1 MEMNS
6 PHPMTG
12 YVHGRYAPHAIGGG
26 RLALGSGKAMN
37 V

>member
-1 MEMNS
+1 MNS

-12 YVHGRYAPHAIGGG
+12 YGRYALHAIGGG
-26 RLALGSGKAMN
+26 WLVLGSGKAIN